1 MKYKKA
7 GAFISMMTMQAG
19 FYTILLIIFLKY
31 DVVIS
36 IADKYDNGIIEREDL
51 NVFFQ
56 PRTPWLGGDVALSI
70 PLLNHNFL
78 WVWGDTLVG
87 NITPN
92 GHRNI
97 QKMMHDSFSIVN
109 VERNTINNFIPC

>member
-97 QKMMHDSFSIVN
+97 PESRSCQND
-109 VERNTINNFIPC
+109 RNGS